1 MPSTSFVRTQFHAS
15 PDVLAEMERVDV
27 EKLGNIVQ
35 GAVSSI
41 SYQTGMTENEV
52 MSTLGKLRIEMVG
65 QLKGVLDNLV
75 ANGELSYPDTSK
87 LSRILEGAIR
97 SIADA
102 TDLDTDEITEI
113 LSKEPWTSIG
123 TVIGPLRMRSR
134 IDRADQV

>member
-15 PDVLAEMERVDV
+15 PEVLAEMERVDM
-27 EKLGNIVQ
+27 EKLANIVQ
-35 GAVSSI
+35 GVVSSV

-65 QLKGVLDNLV
+65 QIKDMLDDL
-75 ANGELSYPDTSK
+75 ATQGELSYPDTAK
-87 LSRILEGAIR
+87 LGRILESAIR
-97 SIADA
+97 NIADA

-113 LSKEPWTSIG
+113 LSRKPWTSIDM
-123 TVIGPLRMRSR
+123 VVEPLRMRSR